1 MAFPELVVVFGFL
14 QGQRDSMLVLA
25 SAAKF
30 LTDFEHTSSSPTP
43 SFVFVRVPIG
53 VDAIAP
59 SSCVLIAVSTIG
71 IAVAVNVFCAVPV

>member
-1 MAFPELVVVFGFL
+1 MAFTELVVVFSFL
-14 QGQRDSMLVLA
+14 EWKRDSMLVLA
-25 SAAKF
+25 SATKF
-30 LTDFEHTSSSPTP
+30 LTGFEHTSSSPTP
-43 SFVFVRVPIG
+43 PFVFVIVPIG